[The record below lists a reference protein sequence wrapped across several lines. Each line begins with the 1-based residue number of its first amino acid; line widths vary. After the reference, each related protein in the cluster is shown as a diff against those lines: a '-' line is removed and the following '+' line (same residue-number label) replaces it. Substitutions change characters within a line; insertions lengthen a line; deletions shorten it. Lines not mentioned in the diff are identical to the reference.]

1 MSQVETPDL
10 GVIAF
15 KDIDKRL
22 ESQIQDILEASDV
35 TEEFIAD
42 MTFPD
47 FIQDQKTIFAVE
59 RSLGIVG
66 ATAKRLPISFQDN
79 YPDIPWRD
87 IIGIGDK
94 LTYGY
99 FETDLAVL
107 WAVAKQHLPMLK
119 HGMNQALAKLNDV
132 NK

>member
-10 GVIAF
+10 GVIAV

-47 FIQDQKTIFAVE
+47 FSQDQKTIFAVE

-99 FETDLAVL
+99 FETDIAVL
-107 WAVAKQHLPMLK
+107 WEVAKQHLPLLK
-119 HGMNQALAKLNDV
+119 TRMHEALARLNDF